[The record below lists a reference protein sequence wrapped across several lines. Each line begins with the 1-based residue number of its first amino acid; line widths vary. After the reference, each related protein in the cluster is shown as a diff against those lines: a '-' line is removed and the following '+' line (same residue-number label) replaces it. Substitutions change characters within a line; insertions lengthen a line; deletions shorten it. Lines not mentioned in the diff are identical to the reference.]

1 MLFIS
6 ASCDFD
12 SFTGMVKRCIG
23 GADMAELSIGTL
35 LDSPTNKCCYSTL
48 SGQNISVGVSWLQMA
63 FPNKFMKFT
72 RNSPAFYNSA
82 LFKDV
87 SLC

>member
-35 LDSPTNKCCYSTL
+35 LDSPTNKCCYSIL
-48 SGQNISVGVSWLQMA
+48 SGQNISVGIMLIA
-63 FPNKFMKFT
+63 DGFPKQIYEVYKKF
-72 RNSPAFYNSA
+72 S
-82 LFKDV
+82 
-87 SLC
+87 SLL